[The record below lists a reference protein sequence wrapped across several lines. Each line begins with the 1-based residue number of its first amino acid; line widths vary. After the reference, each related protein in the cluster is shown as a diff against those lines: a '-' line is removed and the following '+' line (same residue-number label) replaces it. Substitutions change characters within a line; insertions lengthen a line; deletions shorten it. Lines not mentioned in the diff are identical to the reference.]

1 MATSDLEK
9 RLFDLKLQMN
19 KAKQLNN
26 QAVLAEKK
34 RIGDPKWYQKQH
46 AQHAHAE
53 EAERDPDEALL
64 HETAETVASRT
75 KKRKPG
81 EDAGWNTYNP
91 EALYRAHDRRVDQIG
106 FYPDAYERQKEAL
119 GEEGFYDASQVK
131 HKPSDD
137 AKERLAGSLKEDAER
152 RKKFSRRRVFDEEE
166 EVQWINEAN
175 RRYGKQLE
183 KSFGEYTREIKSNL
197 ERGTAI

>member
-1 MATSDLEK
+1 MASGDLEK
-9 RLFDLKLQMN
+9 RLFDLKLLMN
-19 KAKQLNN
+19 QAKQLNN

-34 RIGDPKWYQKQH
+34 RIADPRWYQKQH
-46 AQHAHAE
+46 AAVHKE
-53 EAERDPDEALL
+53 DVERDPDEALL
-64 HETAETVASRT
+64 HETAETVAMRSR
-75 KKRKPG
+75 KRKPV
-81 EDAGWNTYNP
+81 EDAGLDVYNQ
-91 EALYRAHDRRVDQIG
+91 EALYRAHERRVDQIG

-119 GEEGFYDASQVK
+119 GQDAFYEASQVQ

-137 AKERLAGSLKEDAER
+137 AKERLAGSVKEDLER

-175 RRYGKQLE
+175 RRFTKQLD
-183 KSFGEYTREIKSNL
+183 KSFGEYTREIKNNL